1 MNSLSEIIE
10 NHDVVVCVGSGGVG
24 KTTTSAVVAL
34 HAALAGRK
42 TMVLTID
49 PARRLANS
57 LGIRGID
64 HKETRISLSEQ
75 LGIDI
80 VPKGELWAMMLEMRH
95 AFDQMVRRN
104 TGDFQAVD
112 RILSNKFYN
121 YFSSSLAGSQEY
133 SAVEQLHELHV
144 QGRYDLLVLD
154 TPPTQHALDFLN
166 APARVYEAL
175 ESSALQWMFRPAL
188 ASGKIGLGV
197 VKFGARFIRRTLGK
211 LTGGNLLE
219 DMSVFLESLAPL
231 MDGYRERAGR
241 VQKIL
246 HNPTT
251 VFLVVTTLDPL
262 TLSDATFLGGKLE
275 EQSAH
280 FGGYIV
286 NRVHQATVGEDE
298 QMPQS
303 DELTDLL
310 LSLPGARYM
319 TRHNLKQTAASI
331 IRNGG
336 DFSRLADK
344 DREMLKLLLSEQ
356 QVPVFP
362 IPFYSRDIHSL
373 KGLDR
378 VRRDLFDD
386 D

>member
-1 MNSLSEIIE
+1 MNSLDDIIE
-10 NHDVVVCVGSGGVG
+10 KHNVVVCVGSGGVG

-57 LGIRGID
+57 LGITGID

-75 LGIDI
+75 LEIDI
-80 VPKGELWAMMLEMRH
+80 DPKGELWAMMLEMKH
-95 AFDQMVRRN
+95 AFDQMVKRN

-112 RILSNKFYN
+112 RILSNKFYH

-166 APARVYEAL
+166 APARVHEAL

-241 VQKIL
+241 VQEIL

-286 NRVHQATVGEDE
+286 NRVHQPTVLEGE
-298 QMPQS
+298 QWPQRE
-303 DELTDLL
+303 ELTELL

-319 TRHNLKQTAASI
+319 TRHNLRQTAASML
-331 IRNGG
+331 RNGG
-336 DFSRLADK
+336 DFTRLADK
-344 DREMLKLLLSEQ
+344 DREMLAQLLSEQ

-373 KGLDR
+373 KGLNR